1 MLYDKYRNIPTS
13 LQSASLRIE
22 VLETRFPSF
31 KSTVEDSIELLL
43 SSFNENPTSP
53 DVPFASVSL
62 SELFSSLTETYP
74 DEEIQSLL
82 IAAALD
88 FIVELFTEKGYG
100 VFIEDNPLSFLSKEL
115 ILTLGRHTYGL
126 QEKDPA
132 QD

>member
-1 MLYDKYRNIPTS
+1 MLYDKYRNLHTS
-13 LQSASLRIE
+13 LESASLRID

-31 KSTVEDSIELLL
+31 KSTVEDSIEMLL
-43 SSFNENPTSP
+43 SSFNENPSSA
-53 DVPFASVSL
+53 DEPFACVSL

-74 DEEIQSLL
+74 DEEIQNIL

-100 VFIEDNPLSFLSKEL
+100 VFIEDNPLSSLSKEF

-126 QEKDPA
+126 QEKDPI